1 MKYLTKE
8 ELEEVTGKLLENPTR
23 ETLKELNNKYN
34 GEDNAGTSLVL
45 ENTSMQPIVE
55 ENSVIEAPQSYE
67 MPMTTESVVEPI
79 PNTVESPMVN
89 PLPPVMDTPVA
100 APMANYEIPTPSVSI
115 ETPTYDAPNIQTPV
129 EMSNPQEVINP
140 VQEQNIPVN
149 NVSMG
154 PEIPS
159 FDVPQMSNQ
168 NMDSINNEPIN
179 FTGNLWEPQNQNDLM
194 ATTDSFNQGPI
205 EQPTVEV
212 PVGNGPFFGTTTE
225 PVNNPIPINNN
236 MPQMPPQGPSMF
248 GQFEQNYNG

>member
-8 ELEEVTGKLLENPTR
+8 ELEEITGKLLENPTR

-34 GEDNAGTSLVL
+34 GEEISMANTVTEDTPLV
-45 ENTSMQPIVE
+45 EIPV
-55 ENSVIEAPQSYE
+55 EAPQSYE
-67 MPMTTESVVEPI
+67 MPMASQSVVEPI
-79 PNTVESPMVN
+79 PNAVENPIVN

-100 APMANYEIPTPSVSI
+100 TPITNYEVPTPSVSI
-115 ETPTYDAPNIQTPV
+115 EAPVYDASNIQEPV
-129 EMSNPQEVINP
+129 EMSNQQEIINP

-159 FDVPQMSNQ
+159 FDMPQMNNP
-168 NMDSINNEPIN
+168 NMNNSINNEPIN

-205 EQPTVEV
+205 EQPSVEV
-212 PVGNGPFFGTTTE
+212 PVGNGQFFGPSIE
-225 PVNNPIPINNN
+225 PVNNPIPINN
-236 MPQMPPQGPSMF
+236 MPQMPQQGPSMF